1 MRWLSGVDHIV
12 MPLTPGLHG
21 LTDGRTFIAT
31 RIGLTKTEEG
41 CAVMHEIVHVLLGHD
56 GHQPQA
62 IEREVREI
70 AAQMLIPIGELE
82 KELCW
87 ASSEGELADSL
98 GVTVAVL
105 RDRLNLPD
113 ARALMERAHF
123 QEWT

>member
-1 MRWLSGVDHIV
+1 
-12 MPLTPGLHG
+12 MPLEGGLHG

-56 GHQPQA
+56 GHQPPA
-62 IEREVREI
+62 VERDVREI
-70 AAQMLIPIGELE
+70 VSQMLIPIDELQN
-82 KELCW
+82 ELGW
-87 ASSEGELADSL
+87 ARSECELAEGL

-113 ARALMERAHF
+113 VRALMERAHF